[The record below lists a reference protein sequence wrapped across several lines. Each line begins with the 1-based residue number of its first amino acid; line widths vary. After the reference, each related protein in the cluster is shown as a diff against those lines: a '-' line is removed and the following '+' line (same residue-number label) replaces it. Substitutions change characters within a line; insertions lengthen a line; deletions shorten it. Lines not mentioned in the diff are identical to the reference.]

1 MGPASRKLGGGQP
14 AGGRAGR
21 RRAERASAGRG
32 RREGGTAGGWGAAN
46 RTPSTHARAHPRA
59 HNPPPGDG
67 LASPQPSRARGRTA
81 RPVPGSRDG
90 VGGHARAAGLRA
102 TGGSEAGTALPAPA
116 GWPRSSGSERE
127 ADHGARP
134 REQSRPCGRSA
145 RAPLR
150 SRAGAQPRPGPEPRR
165 RARAQ
170 EWRTP
175 LDGQREG
182 DQRRPARP
190 PHPRRGTGTGDEGPG
205 PGPTPRPRGRA
216 SDRPRPRPTSD
227 THIARTPA
235 RDGPPGRARAHTRAE
250 QGNTTRGEDGPPR
263 RCRQR
268 PRHTPRGGG
277 PQQAREA
284 RRPTRW
290 GRVDPMRK
298 SGPGEDETP
307 GEAGGQAGRG
317 RAPRDTSSTANR
329 RQDARGG
336 LTASSL
342 RAQRRPRVAPAAAD
356 QAFSDPRGSPTA
368 APVAR
373 GQSAPR
379 THLPPHAP
387 QGRSKPSGHPPGPHA
402 GRRRPGPEGA
412 HHGDADAGPSSGR
425 RRRPHKA
432 EPGSGPDGA
441 ANSVKAGEPPGKRGS
456 TGGGRGGKGHK
467 AGREPGGHGDKGT
480 GNPQRGLLGRKPQAR
495 PGHQGNTATG
505 SHRHRHEG
513 GPAAPRLGR
522 RTALQQA
529 TEQPLTSSPGPAT
542 RGPEATSAT
551 SPTPGATHRSFLV
564 CPRRAPAPGDRR
576 PPGGDA
582 HFPQGTRRPNPGA
595 THTRSSAPAA
605 ARHGSGRRAGS
616 QRNAARTH
624 RSRQPPSR

>member
-46 RTPSTHARAHPRA
+46 RTPSTHARTHPRA

-67 LASPQPSRARGRTA
+67 LASPQPSRA

-263 RCRQR
+263 QCRQR

-387 QGRSKPSGHPPGPHA
+387 QGRSKPSGHPPGPP
-402 GRRRPGPEGA
+402 RGA
-412 HHGDADAGPSSGR
+412 
-425 RRRPHKA
+425 
-432 EPGSGPDGA
+432 
-441 ANSVKAGEPPGKRGS
+441 PP
-456 TGGGRGGKGHK
+456 
-467 AGREPGGHGDKGT
+467 
-480 GNPQRGLLGRKPQAR
+480 
-495 PGHQGNTATG
+495 
-505 SHRHRHEG
+505 
-513 GPAAPRLGR
+513 
-522 RTALQQA
+522 
-529 TEQPLTSSPGPAT
+529 T
-542 RGPEATSAT
+542 RS
-551 SPTPGATHRSFLV
+551 R
-564 CPRRAPAPGDRR
+564 RRAPWGR
-576 PPGGDA
+576 
-582 HFPQGTRRPNPGA
+582 
-595 THTRSSAPAA
+595 
-605 ARHGSGRRAGS
+605 GRRAKQWPAATPPQGGAGFGPRRGS
-616 QRNAARTH
+616 QQRKGR
-624 RSRQPPSR
+624 